1 MKKQYLL
8 ASIAALFFC
17 AASVNAQNIQPKLE
31 GTSTPNVFQ
40 VPTLQTRAET
50 QTARPDSAVVE
61 EYGDVVSKEV
71 YKYDD
76 AGRKTEQVD
85 YENTP
90 LVPKFKHLYEYDEN
104 GKLSK
109 INTTY
114 WNGTQWILFCVE
126 NYAYDGQGRQT
137 RYDYD
142 RIAIEGVFEKRHVV
156 YLTKYEGNKVI
167 TALEDTTWHKE
178 PNVHYET
185 HKNTLIQILDDR
197 GNIISEEYFDN
208 IYGYAPLKQE
218 MTYDENNRM
227 LKKFS
232 VYYNADGSVDVK
244 YRDTFTYG
252 GQYEYQLMEISEGGE
267 DNWQFALGTGLKII
281 EGNPKIIVCYDR
293 ANGEDTP
300 MTEWKST
307 SYYYPN

>member
-8 ASIAALFFC
+8 ALIAALFFC
-17 AASVNAQNIQPKLE
+17 AANVNAQDIQPKLE
-31 GTSTPNVFQ
+31 GASTSNVFQ
-40 VPTLQTRAET
+40 LPTLQTRVEA
-50 QTARPDSAVVE
+50 QIAQPDSVVIE
-61 EYGDVVSKEV
+61 EYGDVVSKNV
-71 YKYDD
+71 CKYDD

-90 LVPKFKHLYEYDEN
+90 LVPKFKHLYEYDGN

-114 WNGTQWILFCVE
+114 WDGTQWIPFCVE

-167 TALEDTTWHKE
+167 TAQEDTTWRKE
-178 PNVHYET
+178 PNEHYEAN
-185 HKNTLIQILDDR
+185 KNTLTQILDDK
-197 GNIISEEYFDN
+197 GNIISEEQFTDV
-208 IYGYAPLKQE
+208 YGYASLKQE

-227 LKKFS
+227 LKKLS
-232 VYYNADGSVDVK
+232 VYYNADGGVDIK
-244 YRDTFTYG
+244 YRETFTYD

-267 DNWQFALGTGLKII
+267 DNWQFALGTGSKII

-293 ANGEDTP
+293 ANGEDKL
-300 MTEWKST
+300 MTEWKRT
-307 SYYYPN
+307 LYYYPN

>member
-1 MKKQYLL
+1 MKSTQFHTFKSIMNFLRNWRKPNEFFKRMKKQYLL
-8 ASIAALFFC
+8 VLIAAPFFC
-17 AASVNAQNIQPKLE
+17 AASVNAQSIQPKLE

-104 GKLSK
+104 EKLSK

-126 NYAYDGQGRQT
+126 IYDYYWQGCNT

-142 RIAIEGVFEKRHVV
+142 SFDIE
-156 YLTKYEGNKVI
+156 
-167 TALEDTTWHKE
+167 
-178 PNVHYET
+178 
-185 HKNTLIQILDDR
+185 
-197 GNIISEEYFDN
+197 
-208 IYGYAPLKQE
+208 
-218 MTYDENNRM
+218 
-227 LKKFS
+227 
-232 VYYNADGSVDVK
+232 
-244 YRDTFTYG
+244 
-252 GQYEYQLMEISEGGE
+252 
-267 DNWQFALGTGLKII
+267 
-281 EGNPKIIVCYDR
+281 
-293 ANGEDTP
+293 
-300 MTEWKST
+300 
-307 SYYYPN
+307 